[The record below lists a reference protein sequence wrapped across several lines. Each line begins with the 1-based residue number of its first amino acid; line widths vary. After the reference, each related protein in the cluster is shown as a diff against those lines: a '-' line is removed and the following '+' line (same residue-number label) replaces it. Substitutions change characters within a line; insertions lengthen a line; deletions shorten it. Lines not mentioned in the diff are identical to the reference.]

1 MIDSDVE
8 EFEKGKKE
16 INRIQIKTK
25 GNIGKFGNGEKEYFD
40 LPFGWTKEV
49 VYLKNQPSMQ
59 GKIRQDIYLIGP
71 GKNGKKF
78 QSDVKLQRFL
88 QENPDIKCDLSVT
101 STKATVHR
109 EFLMNCSFGSQ
120 ESSFSRKI
128 HVENHIENHIDDGDN
143 ILEDSDYEEDGD
155 NILEDSGSDYE
166 EEAKKEKVK
175 RGIFV
180 GSDSESEDESK
191 KQKPETS
198 KVSPIPKQIKQ
209 FQQQPKTYAGGK
221 KGEKTEQKVR

>member
-25 GNIGKFGNGEKEYFD
+25 GNIGNGEKEYFD

-128 HVENHIENHIDDGDN
+128 NVENHID
-143 ILEDSDYEEDGD
+143 DGD

>member
-128 HVENHIENHIDDGDN
+128 HVENHIDDGDN